1 MEEEKLYLCIDVGG
15 SSIKFGVMDAAL
27 DFKEKGSIPT
37 PHEGLSEYL
46 EALVWIY
53 RRFSARICAIAMSVP
68 GIIDGENGICI
79 TGGNLEFIEDFPL
92 AAELEKRC
100 RVSVTVMNDAK
111 CAAMAEASWGTL
123 KNCRDGIVLVLG
135 TGLGG
140 ALVKDGKVHMGR
152 HFAAGEFSF
161 VMMGKDCDMGQNQ
174 WADYIGN
181 KRLITMASRARG
193 VSSEHVSGYD
203 VFQWAN
209 EGDDLVLEVLNQ
221 FTKEIA
227 FVVMNL
233 QMIYDPECFAI
244 GGGISRQPLLL
255 QYIRKNLDYYY
266 RIYPKRV
273 PKAQVVPCRFFND
286 ANLIG
291 ALGFY
296 LKSKDKI

>member
-1 MEEEKLYLCIDVGG
+1 MSEEKLYLCMDVGG
-15 SSIKFGVMDAAL
+15 SSIKFGVMDSDL

-37 PHEGLSEYL
+37 PHEGLQEYL
-46 EALVWIY
+46 KGLEGIY
-53 RRFSARICAIAMSVP
+53 RRFEGQVCAIAMSVP
-68 GIIDGENGICI
+68 GIIDGEQGICI
-79 TGGNLEFIEDFPL
+79 TGGNLEFVEDFPMV
-92 AAELEKRC
+92 AELEKRC
-100 RVSVTVMNDAK
+100 GVPVTIMNDAK
-111 CAAMAEASWGTL
+111 CAAMAEASWGAL
-123 KNCRDGIVLVLG
+123 KNCRDGVVLVLG

-140 ALVKDGKVHMGR
+140 ALVKDGKVHMGK

-161 VMMGKDCDMGQNQ
+161 VMMGKNCDMGQNL

-193 VSSEHVSGYD
+193 VSSEHVNGYD

-209 EGDDLVLEVLNQ
+209 EGDELVLEALNQ

-227 FVVMNL
+227 FMIMNL

-244 GGGISRQPLLL
+244 GGGISRQPLLF
-255 QYIRKNLDYYY
+255 QYIKKNLDYYY
-266 RIYPKRV
+266 RIFPKRV

-291 ALGFY
+291 ALGYY
-296 LKSKDKI
+296 LKSI